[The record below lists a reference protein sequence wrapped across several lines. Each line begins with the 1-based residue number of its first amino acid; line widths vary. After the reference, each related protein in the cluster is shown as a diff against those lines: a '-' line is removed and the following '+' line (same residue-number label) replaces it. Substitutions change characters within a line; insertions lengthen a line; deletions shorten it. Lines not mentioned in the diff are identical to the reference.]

1 MHGELLRVLG
11 DTVLRENDLRRQSD
25 QTALQLSHLAHHDAL
40 TDLPNRTLLADRL
53 ARALALAARHRRMLA
68 VLFLD
73 LDPFKHVNDS
83 LGHPVGDGLLR
94 AVGRALTMCVRHS
107 DTVGR
112 QSGDEFIVAA
122 VGARTRGGCG
132 RGRHGR

>member
-11 DTVLRENDLRRQSD
+11 DTVLRENDLRKQSD
-25 QTALQLSHLAHHDAL
+25 HTALQLSHLAHHDAL

-73 LDPFKHVNDS
+73 LDHFKDINDS
-83 LGHPVGDGLLR
+83 LGHLVGDGLLQ
-94 AVGRALTMCVRHS
+94 A
-107 DTVGR
+107 VGR
-112 QSGDEFIVAA
+112 QSGD
-122 VGARTRGGCG
+122 
-132 RGRHGR
+132 